1 MAAGKK
7 EHSMHQNRM
16 IGKAIVYLLLT
27 LAALFV
33 LLPLVFLVLN
43 SFKGQSEIVR
53 NPLALPERW
62 TLDYI
67 KIAVES
73 IQFGKALVITLGIT
87 IGALIPNVIFSSL
100 CSWIITRHQ
109 GKKSTFVYM
118 AFVASMLVPF
128 QVIMYPL
135 MTIMDSIGLK
145 NQAGLVVMYIGFHM
159 AMSVFLYSSA
169 IRSVP
174 VALEEAAFMDG
185 ANIFQIF
192 FLVVFPLIKSTTV
205 TVIIFTGIGIWNDY
219 LLPFLTLGTS
229 SGKTLV
235 LELYYAKM
243 TAGQYGN
250 PWELIFPAV
259 LVCCIPLVVV
269 FLCLQ
274 KYFVTGMTEGAVK

>member
-135 MTIMDSIGLK
+135 
-145 NQAGLVVMYIGFHM
+145 
-159 AMSVFLYSSA
+159 
-169 IRSVP
+169 
-174 VALEEAAFMDG
+174 
-185 ANIFQIF
+185 
-192 FLVVFPLIKSTTV
+192 IKSTTV